1 VRPEEL
7 RVQVAG
13 RETSES
19 LTRRQQFAGQRLLAT
34 YSTLATRGEHLLQGL
49 LACTSPRQWQHY
61 PEDDA
66 IDSQSGYQW
75 FYHSHAPED
84 RPGGVEHGHVHLFA
98 RRPLWTRRTR
108 SKAEH
113 AFAALTGNTKSTA
126 NTRHLL
132 TIGISAEG
140 LPISLFTV
148 NSWVTGDLML
158 SASFT
163 QRLLIDMHLNTGHSE
178 IDAVIEDAVVL
189 CADEIRQLLADRDL
203 ALSAR
208 TSDGVLTDQSL
219 EVLSETAVV
228 LDDKLASMLFD
239 ALQSTLWRGEAAAP
253 ATAFGEI
260 GSEARMSH
268 KGRIR

>member
-1 VRPEEL
+1 M
-7 RVQVAG
+7 VQAAG
-13 RETSES
+13 RGMSVL
-19 LTRRQQFAGQRLLAT
+19 LTRRQQFAGQRLLGT

-49 LACTSPRQWQHY
+49 LAGDLPKQWQHY
-61 PEDDA
+61 PDDDA

-84 RPGGVEHGHVHLFA
+84 RPGAVEHGHFHLFA
-98 RRPLWTRRTR
+98 RRSLWARRMH

-113 AFAALTGNTKSTA
+113 SFVALTGNTKSTA

-132 TIGISAEG
+132 TIGMNAEG

-158 SASFT
+158 SASLT
-163 QRLLIDMHLNTGHSE
+163 QRLLMQMHLNTGHSE
-178 IDAVIEDAVVL
+178 IDAVIEDVVVL
-189 CADEIRQLLADRDL
+189 CADEIHQLLADRDL

-208 TSDGVLTDQSL
+208 HSADVLADQSM

-228 LDDKLASMLFD
+228 LDKKLASM
-239 ALQSTLWRGEAAAP
+239 
-253 ATAFGEI
+253 
-260 GSEARMSH
+260 
-268 KGRIR
+268 